1 MKTLK
6 LVWATALCGAIVL
19 GAPAFATLQ
28 AAEVNTYQVT
38 GPILDVTPNTIVV
51 QKGKDRWE
59 LARDASTKV
68 SGDLKV
74 GAKVTITYKMVAQ
87 GVEVKEDKS
96 KKK

>member
-6 LVWATALCGAIVL
+6 IVWVTALFAATML
-19 GAPAFATLQ
+19 GALQFPQLQ

-38 GPILDVTPNTIVV
+38 GPILEVTPNTIVV

-74 GAKVTITYKMVAQ
+74 GSKVTITYKMVAQ
-87 GVEVKEDKS
+87 SVEVKEDKS